1 MNDADGTRA
10 DVLVIGGGVAG
21 LSCAVALS
29 DAGLRTIVLEASAV
43 LGGRARSWPHAATG
57 DTVDIGPHVVHSEYA
72 NFLKF
77 LERCGTRECIT
88 WQPQPVITIATTP
101 AFRLRR
107 HALPPPLEVF
117 PDMLHAP
124 GLKLRDILSNMKP
137 SLRALQLEESR
148 LRAFDAM
155 TGLDWLLSCGATP
168 AMIDWFW
175 RLASLATM
183 NVPLERCSAAALMRV
198 HAQITGHRGFHFG
211 FPQVGLSDLYVDQSV
226 AIIESADG
234 CVVFDSRAA
243 RSEREGDGHVVTTDD
258 GRRFAARHLVYAVPP
273 AELRELD
280 ATLAPSSPIE
290 PSPYKSIYL
299 WFDRPITHELFWA
312 QQPAPG
318 RLNCDFYN
326 LMRIRPALRDGPC
339 IIASNIVYSHAA
351 EGLSEEEIVRRT
363 IEEIAGFA
371 PDVREA
377 RLVHADVHHIPMAI
391 PCPLPGFESIRP
403 TTLTASENVYLAGD
417 WTATGLPCSME
428 SAARSGYLAAEA
440 VLARENKTTSLAIA
454 PRPYDALAGWIHR
467 RAQRKSRASRA
478 A

>member
-10 DVLVIGGGVAG
+10 DVLVVGGGVAG

-148 LRAFDAM
+148 LHAFDAM

-280 ATLAPSSPIE
+280 ATLSPSSPIE

-326 LMRIRPALRDGPC
+326 SDADSSG
-339 IIASNIVYSHAA
+339 AA
-351 EGLSEEEIVRRT
+351 RRSVHHCEQHRVQPRGRRIVRRRDR
-363 IEEIAGFA
+363 A
-371 PDVREA
+371 PDDRGNRRIRA
-377 RLVHADVHHIPMAI
+377 RRAQ
-391 PCPLPGFESIRP
+391 
-403 TTLTASENVYLAGD
+403 
-417 WTATGLPCSME
+417 
-428 SAARSGYLAAEA
+428 SAARPCGRPSHPDGDSVSAAGIRIDSSDDA
-440 VLARENKTTSLAIA
+440 HGIRQCIPRRRLDCHGTSLLDGKCRAIGL
-454 PRPYDALAGWIHR
+454 PRR
-467 RAQRKSRASRA
+467 RSRACARK
-478 A
+478 